1 MGFWSSTLEE
11 VVNKT
16 ILVTGGLGCLGSH
29 LCKYLLNCGYTVI
42 IGTSRK
48 DAELPRELIDGILV
62 YIDFFDTNI
71 LNQACHG
78 VDYVIHLA
86 TVNAQKSQEDPH
98 LAVKVNGFG
107 TLNLIHASVAKNV
120 SYFLYFSTA
129 HIYGSPLVGVIDEAM
144 LPKPSHP
151 YSITHRLAEDFLLE
165 SINSEKMRGV
175 IFRLSNS
182 IGKPSSIDTN
192 CWVLFVNDICRQAIE
207 SRCITI
213 NSNPL
218 IERDFIPVSSICSI
232 VDHFL
237 VNRPHSEF
245 PVYNIGSG
253 SAYSLLDIA
262 KLVIQ
267 RCDALYGFLPK
278 LVLNESI
285 NLAHAPLY
293 YKTDKLIGE
302 LGWEFSSDLTPVIDE
317 VLEYS
322 QLEFG

>member
-1 MGFWSSTLEE
+1 

-48 DAELPRELIDGILV
+48 DAELPSELVGGTLA
-62 YIDFFDTNI
+62 YIDFFDINI
-71 LNQACHG
+71 LNKACHS
-78 VDYVIHLA
+78 VDYVVHLA

-98 LAVKVNGFG
+98 LAIKVNGLG
-107 TLNLIHASVAKNV
+107 TLNLIQASASQNI

-129 HIYGSPLVGVIDEAM
+129 HIYGSPLVGVIDEAT

-165 SINSEKMRGV
+165 SINSEKIRGA

-192 CWVLFVNDICRQAIE
+192 CWTLFVNDICRQAIE
-207 SRCITI
+207 SKSITI
-213 NSNPL
+213 KSNSL
-218 IERDFIPVSSICSI
+218 IERDFIPVSSVCSI
-232 VDHFL
+232 VNYFL
-237 VNRPHSEF
+237 VNRPYSEF

-253 SAYSLLDIA
+253 NAYSLLDIA
-262 KLVIQ
+262 NLVIQ
-267 RCDALYGFLPK
+267 RCNVLYGFLPE
-278 LVLNESI
+278 LVVNESI
-285 NLAHAPLY
+285 KLAHTPLCF
-293 YKTDKLIGE
+293 KIDKVIGE
-302 LGWEFSSDLTPVIDE
+302 LGWEFSSDLIPVIDE

>member
-1 MGFWSSTLEE
+1 MGFWSSTLEKL
-11 VVNKT
+11 VNKT

-29 LCKYLLNCGYTVI
+29 LCKHLLNCGYTVI

-48 DAELPRELIDGILV
+48 DAELPRELIGCILV
-62 YIDFFDTNI
+62 YTDFFDINI
-71 LNQACHG
+71 LNQACHS

-98 LAVKVNGFG
+98 LAVKVNGLG
-107 TLNLIHASVAKNV
+107 TLNLIQASEAQNV
-120 SYFLYFSTA
+120 SYFLYFSSA
-129 HIYGSPLVGVIDEAM
+129 HIYGSPLVGMIDEST
-144 LPKPSHP
+144 LPKPSNS

-165 SINSEKMRGV
+165 SINSKKMRGV

-192 CWVLFVNDICRQAIE
+192 CWTLFVNNICRQAIE
-207 SRCITI
+207 SRSITI

-218 IERDFIPVSSICSI
+218 IERDFIPVSSVCSI
-232 VDHFL
+232 VNHFL
-237 VNRPHSEF
+237 VNRPHSKF

-253 SAYSLLDIA
+253 DAYCLNDIA

-267 RCDALYGFLPK
+267 RCGALYGFLPK
-278 LVLNESI
+278 LVVNESI
-285 NLAHAPLY
+285 KLAHTPLC
-293 YKTDKLIGE
+293 YKTDKIIGE
-302 LGWEFSSDLTPVIDE
+302 LGWEFSSDLIPVIDE